1 MRRLILKVGQQK
13 QEACD
18 ALEISQRALHD
29 NEELVKALKAHRE
42 AQEKELEDTIDLF
55 ISVLLENK
63 SYYIRV
69 AKAKLKEL
77 RENLL

>member
-1 MRRLILKVGQQK
+1 MRRLILKVSQQK

-42 AQEKELEDTIDLF
+42 AQEKELEDTIDLL

-63 SYYIRV
+63 TYYINL

-77 RENLL
+77 RENI